1 MTQMSF
7 RDRLAPELPYL
18 RRYARALTG
27 SQKSGDSWVRATL
40 EAVLSAPGS
49 FDGSGDPRVELYRL
63 FHAFWSPHAHG
74 GDLPGA
80 GLTLGEASL
89 AAIPLPQREALL
101 LTALEGFSTADAA
114 RIMGRSE
121 AEVAAD
127 SEAARE
133 AIAGAMASRVL
144 IIEDEPLIAMHL
156 EAIVTDMGHSL
167 VGVAATHREAVA
179 IAEAERPDLVLADV
193 QLADGSSGIEAVQE
207 ILESLVVPVVF
218 ITAYPER
225 LLSGERTEPTWLV
238 TKPFEPET
246 VIATVGQ
253 ALLLSARAAEPA

>member
-1 MTQMSF
+1 MPMSSF

-27 SQKSGDSWVRATL
+27 AQKSGDSWVRATL
-40 EAVLSAPGS
+40 EAVLSAPDS
-49 FDGSGDPRVELYRL
+49 FDDGAQPRVELYRL

-74 GDLPGA
+74 GGLPA
-80 GLTLGEASL
+80 PGLTLGEASL
-89 AAIPLPQREALL
+89 AAIPLAQREALL
-101 LTALEGFSTADAA
+101 LTALEGFSVAEAA
-114 RIMGRSE
+114 RILSRSE

-127 SEAARE
+127 TAAARG

-156 EAIVTDMGHSL
+156 EAIVSDMGHE
-167 VGVAATHREAVA
+167 VAGVAATHGEAVA
-179 IAEAERPDLVLADV
+179 IAEAQRPDLVLADV
-193 QLADGSSGIEAVQE
+193 QLADGSSGIEAVHE
-207 ILESLVVPVVF
+207 ILESLTVPVVF

-225 LLSGERTEPTWLV
+225 LLSGERPEPTWLV